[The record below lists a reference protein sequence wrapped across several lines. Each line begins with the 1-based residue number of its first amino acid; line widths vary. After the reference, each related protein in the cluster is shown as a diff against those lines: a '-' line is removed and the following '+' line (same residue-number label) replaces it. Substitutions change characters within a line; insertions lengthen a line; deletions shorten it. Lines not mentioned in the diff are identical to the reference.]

1 MSPDKKGFTLIEIVS
16 VLVILG
22 LLAAI
27 AVPKYYDLQEE
38 ARMKAAVAA
47 VAEAQARINLAFAQ
61 YVLTGHSCEQLDSV
75 LLRESDGK
83 EDTSGKLFIG
93 DSQNEWGDKVGGW
106 SFWPDSIRTLKT
118 FGETTKIVA
127 VQDPEGRKIDVSGAG
142 LFLHFPEYEG
152 AGDRNAP

>member
-38 ARMKAAVAA
+38 ARMKAAAAA

-61 YVLTGHSCEQLDSV
+61 YVLTGHPCNQLNSV
-75 LLRESDGK
+75 YLRQPWEG
-83 EDTSGKLFIG
+83 ENTAGKLFIG
-93 DSQNEWGDKVGGW
+93 DAQDSWGGKVGGW
-106 SFWPDSIRTLKT
+106 T
-118 FGETTKIVA
+118 FLTHIKNLEVFQETTPVEA
-127 VQDPEGRKIDVSGAG
+127 VLDPEGRKIDVSGAG
-142 LFLHFPEYEG
+142 LFLHFPECEG
-152 AGDRNAP
+152 AGNRNAP